1 MDNGRIE
8 MLLKLNPPR
17 ADEDVKKIRKFFKQ
31 GAHLN
36 MEKADTEN
44 RTDWFDAVREK
55 GYFSAMKYHRRGV
68 GGIFDMT
75 NFDNWVLDV
84 MTRNN

>member
-1 MDNGRIE
+1 M
-8 MLLKLNPPR
+8 NPPR

-31 GAHLN
+31 GGHLT
-36 MEKADTEN
+36 MEKADTQN
-44 RTDWFDAVREK
+44 RTDWFDSVREK
-55 GYFSAMKYHRRGV
+55 GYFGAMKYHRRGV
-68 GGIFDMT
+68 SGVFDMT